1 MDVLAEQTLSPVLP
15 VRQLTVLH
23 VVEAVETGTLRHV
36 LDLVRYA
43 SDVRH
48 ALAVPSRHLG
58 QSPAS
63 AAAAAQAAGARVER
77 VEMGRFR
84 LPHRHVLALLA
95 LRRTIKRARP
105 DVVHGHSSI
114 GGAMARLATLGTGTP
129 TVYTPHALTRSR
141 WALALERLLRGRA
154 SRLIAVSES
163 ERAFALAQ
171 RVARPDQAVTI
182 PNGVHPE
189 PPPAPARSLRASAGV
204 GEDVPLVGCVAR
216 LTWQKAPEVFVAAC
230 ATVADQ
236 LADAHFVLIGGGA
249 LLGQV
254 TAAVRDEGLE
264 DRFHILPS
272 FPNAAAALS
281 ELDVYALPSR
291 FEGGPYTLLEAMRA
305 GTPVVVT
312 DVAGNRDVVEH
323 GENGLLVPPDQPD
336 ALADGIVRL
345 LGDAA
350 LRGRLIAGATHTV
363 ARCDV
368 RTMAQAI
375 TAVYRELCGA
385 AEARVPAQP
394 SYRDAPSRANA

>member
-1 MDVLAEQTLSPVLP
+1 VLAEEILSPAAPP

-36 LDLVRYA
+36 LDLVSYA
-43 SDVRH
+43 SDVQH

-58 QSPAS
+58 ESTAS
-63 AAAAAQAAGARVER
+63 AVAAAQAAGARVER

-84 LPHRHVLALLA
+84 VPHRHVLAVLA
-95 LRRTIKRARP
+95 LRRTINRLQP

-114 GGAMARLATLGTGTP
+114 GGAMARLATVGTGTP

-141 WALALERLLRGRA
+141 WALVLERLLRGRA
-154 SRLIAVSES
+154 ARLIAVSES
-163 ERAFALAQ
+163 ERAFAVAQ

-189 PPPAPARSLRASAGV
+189 PPPPPARSLRASTGV
-204 GEDVPLVGCVAR
+204 GEDVPLIGCVAR
-216 LTWQKAPEVFVAAC
+216 LTWQKAPEVFVSAC

-236 LADAHFVLIGGGA
+236 LPDAHFVLIGAGA

-254 TAAVRDEGLE
+254 TAAVRDEELE

-272 FPNAAAALS
+272 FPNAAGALS

-312 DVAGNRDVVEH
+312 DVAGNRDLVEH
-323 GENGLLVPPDQPD
+323 GENGLLVPPDRPD

-350 LRGRLIAGATHTV
+350 LRTRLIAGATRTI

-375 TAVYRELCGA
+375 AGVYRELCGTTESSA
-385 AEARVPAQP
+385 PAQP
-394 SYRDAPSRANA
+394 SHRHAPSHANA